1 MYSLSRA
8 EALEMIPAG
17 KAGGEVYKEFTL
29 HDGVHS
35 LLRIERPPHDKGKMV
50 AIFVTARLL
59 R

>member
-1 MYSLSRA
+1 MYSLSQA

-17 KAGGEVYKEFTL
+17 KPGGEVYKEFTPK
-29 HDGVHS
+29 DGVYS
-35 LLRIERPPHDKGKMV
+35 ILRIERPPHDKGEMV